1 MGVGGI
7 LPCSR
12 GPVKL
17 TMAAYISAM
26 NESASLRPSEG
37 LLTVVRGL
45 REAGHESW
53 AVGGAVRDR
62 LLGEDPGDWDV
73 ATDAVPNR
81 VREIFPRTF
90 PVGVEH
96 GTVGVHAAGE
106 MIEVTTFR
114 ADVATDGRHAEVRFG
129 VSLEEDLA
137 RRDFTIN
144 AIAWDPLR
152 GELRDPFGGMADM
165 ERGILRAV
173 GDPDLR
179 IPEDY
184 LRILRAFRFAARF
197 QIEYEERTRAGLDRH
212 VAGVSRLSGER
223 VRDELTKTFAQCRL
237 ASRAL
242 ADWQATGAMAR
253 LLPEVAVCFGVEQNR
268 FHADDV
274 GTHTLM
280 VVDHVHPRRPF
291 LRLVAL
297 LHDVGKPPTRIRNT
311 ETGDWTFPLHD
322 RVGAELA
329 RQALVRLRFS
339 TRDTERAVHLVR
351 VHMDLFPQEASD
363 AAVRRWI
370 RRVGEENVWDL
381 YRLHL
386 ADWRG
391 NRNRGHERPLVER
404 FRRVRAVLAARDALR
419 VEDLAIGGD
428 DLIALGLAPGPLFGE
443 VLAAALERVVDDPS
457 LNARDRLLALV
468 REELLPARAPGGS
481 R

>member
-1 MGVGGI
+1 M
-7 LPCSR
+7 
-12 GPVKL
+12 K
-17 TMAAYISAM
+17 TSAG
-26 NESASLRPSEG
+26 LQPTEG
-37 LLTVVRGL
+37 LLTVARAL
-45 REAGHESW
+45 REAGHEAW

-62 LLGEDPGDWDV
+62 LLGETPGDWDV
-73 ATDAVPNR
+73 ATEAVPAR

-90 PVGVEH
+90 PVGIEH
-96 GTVGVHAAGE
+96 GTVGVQAAGE
-106 MIEVTTFR
+106 TIEVTTFR
-114 ADVATDGRHAEVRFG
+114 TDLASDGRHAEVRFG

-144 AIAWDPLR
+144 AIAWDPLG

-165 ERGILRAV
+165 ERGVLHAV

-197 QIEYEERTRAGLDRH
+197 GLEYGESTRASLHRH
-212 VAGVSRLSGER
+212 VAGVTRLSGER
-223 VRDELTKTFAQCRL
+223 VRDELMKTFGQARR

-274 GTHTLM
+274 GAHTLM

-297 LHDVGKPPTRIRNT
+297 LHDVGKPPTRVRHP

-329 RQALVRLRFS
+329 RQVLARLRLS
-339 TRDTERAVHLVR
+339 NRERERAVHLVR
-351 VHMDLFPQEASD
+351 VHMDLFPEEASD

-391 NRNRGHERPLVER
+391 NRNRGHEGPLIAR
-404 FRRVRAVLAARDALR
+404 FRRVRAVLVARDALR

-428 DLIALGLAPGPLFGE
+428 DLIGLGLAPGPVFGE
-443 VLAAALERVVDDPS
+443 VLAAALERVVEDPS
-457 LNARDRLLALV
+457 LNTRERLLALV
-468 REELLPARAPGGS
+468 REELLPARAGGGS

>member
-1 MGVGGI
+1 MEQRDLI
-7 LPCSR
+7 P
-12 GPVKL
+12 
-17 TMAAYISAM
+17 TA
-26 NESASLRPSEG
+26 G
-37 LLTVVRGL
+37 LLAVVRRL
-45 REAGHESW
+45 RDAGHEAWS
-53 AVGGAVRDR
+53 VGGAVRDR
-62 LLGEDPGDWDV
+62 LLGETPGDWDV
-73 ATDAVPNR
+73 ATDALPGR
-81 VREIFPRTF
+81 VQELFARTF

-106 MIEVTTFR
+106 TIEVTTFR

-129 VSLEEDLA
+129 VSLVEDLA

-144 AIAWDPLR
+144 AIAWDPLG

-197 QIEYEERTRAGLDRH
+197 RLEYEERTRAGLDRH

-242 ADWQATGAMAR
+242 ADWQRTGAMAR
-253 LLPEVAVCFGVEQNR
+253 LLPELAVCFGVEQNR
-268 FHADDV
+268 YHADDV

-297 LHDVGKPPTRIRNT
+297 LHDVGKPPTRIRNA
-311 ETGDWTFPLHD
+311 ETGDWTFPLHE

-329 RQALVRLRFS
+329 YQALVRLRFS
-339 TRDTERAVHLVR
+339 TRQAERAVHLVR
-351 VHMDLFPQEASD
+351 VHMDLFPEDASD

-391 NRNRGHERPLVER
+391 NRNRGNEGPLIER

-428 DLIALGLAPGPLFGE
+428 DLIALGLSPGPLFGE

-457 LNARDRLLALV
+457 LNTRDRLLSLV
-468 REELLPARAPGGS
+468 REELLPARVAGES